1 MESSRTPNGR
11 RRRVLRGSQR
21 PRKSWG
27 AIFGAVF
34 GGLVVAAIFA
44 EPLVDGIGRTATNL
58 TSGGPFAQPTPAP
71 QIVEFL
77 PASESRSISLD
88 RSFYVVVDA
97 SGSMNESEC
106 AGQFPNR
113 TEAAKWA
120 VKEFTTKRVPADV
133 NLGLHVFDGSGSR
146 ERVPLGLGNRDAIAR
161 EIDRIRG
168 GGNTPLNAA
177 IREAV
182 EALSTQRERQL
193 GYGEFY
199 VVVATDGQ
207 ASDGDL
213 RTNAVS
219 YAAQQ
224 RIPLITIG
232 FCLRSDHPLARAS
245 VSYRDANSPQDLLAA
260 LHETQGE
267 SPYFDATAFRRN

>member
-1 MESSRTPNGR
+1 MKRW
-11 RRRVLRGSQR
+11 GSLLLIVGVMIAIAYG
-21 PRKSWG
+21 PRLG
-27 AIFGAVF
+27 D
-34 GGLVVAAIFA
+34 
-44 EPLVDGIGRTATNL
+44 EIGRTATNL
-58 TSGGPFAQPTPAP
+58 TRGGPFAQPTAEPP
-71 QIVEFL
+71 VIELL
-77 PASESRSISLD
+77 PAAEARAISLD
-88 RSFYVVVDA
+88 RSFYIVVDA
-97 SGSMNESEC
+97 SGSMNETAC

-133 NLGLHVFDGSGSR
+133 HLGLHVFDGSGAR
-146 ERVPLGLGNRDAIAR
+146 ERVPLGMQNRDAIAR

-182 EALSTQRERQL
+182 EALSLQRERQL

-213 RTNAVS
+213 GANAVR

-260 LHETQGE
+260 LQETQGE
-267 SPYFDATAFRRN
+267 SPYFDAAAFRRN